1 MRTLFACC
9 LAMLL
14 LMGPLVAKELK
25 GTFVQVG
32 GSDLAIKV
40 DGKTQVVKLNGET
53 KLNGKADTK
62 DLTKTLAKM
71 VKEGQ
76 SITVDV
82 GSDGFVTTINTG
94 AKDEPKKKKA
104 SPKKKKDKN

>member
-40 DGKTQVVKLNGET
+40 DGKTQVVKLNNET
-53 KLNGKADTK
+53 KFVGK
-62 DLTKTLAKM
+62 KTVEGKELFKALAKL
-71 VKEGQ
+71 VKEGDPL
-76 SITVDV
+76 TLDVD
-82 GSDGFVTTINTG
+82 DKGFVKTIKTAD
-94 AKDEPKKKKA
+94 AKAEPKKKKD
-104 SPKKKKDKN
+104 DK